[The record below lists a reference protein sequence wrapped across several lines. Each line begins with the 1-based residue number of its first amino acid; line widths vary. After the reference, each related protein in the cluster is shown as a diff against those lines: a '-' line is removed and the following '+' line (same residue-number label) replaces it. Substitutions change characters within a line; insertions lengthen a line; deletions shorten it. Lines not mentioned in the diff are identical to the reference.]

1 MIDEATKLIVIDLK
15 GLVNKVNPNDRMQLA
30 NLRDFIRDCCEIYPK
45 LEAPM
50 ESDMIWIEDR
60 LDKLFKEQFS
70 NELSLGEMIF
80 TEYEKERS

>member
-1 MIDEATKLIVIDLK
+1 MMDEATKSIVLDLK
-15 GLVNKVNPNDRMQLA
+15 DLVNKVNPNDRMRLA
-30 NLRDFIRDCCEIYPK
+30 NLRDYIRDCCNIYSK

-50 ESDMIWIEDR
+50 ESDILWIEDR

-70 NELSLGEMIF
+70 DELSLGEMIF

>member
-1 MIDEATKLIVIDLK
+1 MIKEPTKSVVIELK

-30 NLRDFIRDCCEIYPK
+30 NLRDFIRECCEGYPK
-45 LEAPM
+45 LEAAM
-50 ESDMIWIEDR
+50 EGDMLWIEDR